1 MITYGAQGEEI
12 RDIVEMYDE
21 ALHGSLDTPAVRDEV
36 HKQRQYFGPPRNDEE
51 QAAHDHA
58 MQEAR
63 DLASQVRFL
72 RRSFNRVQ
80 LPSVP

>member
-1 MITYGAQGEEI
+1 VFTYDGAQEAI

-36 HKQRQYFGPPRNDEE
+36 HKQRQYFGPPRNTEE

-58 MQEAR
+58 MEEAR
-63 DLASQVRFL
+63 NLALQVCFL
-72 RRSFNRVQ
+72 S
-80 LPSVP
+80 

>member
-1 MITYGAQGEEI
+1 MITYDGVQEEI

-36 HKQRQYFGPPRNDEE
+36 HKQRQYFGPPRSTEE

-58 MQEAR
+58 MQEAIN
-63 DLASQVRFL
+63 LASQV
-72 RRSFNRVQ
+72 
-80 LPSVP
+80 